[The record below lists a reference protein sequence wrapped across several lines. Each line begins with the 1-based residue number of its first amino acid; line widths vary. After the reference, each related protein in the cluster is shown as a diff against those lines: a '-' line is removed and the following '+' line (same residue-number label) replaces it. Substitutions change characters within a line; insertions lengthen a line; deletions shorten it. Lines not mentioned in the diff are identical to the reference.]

1 MYMIILVCGFEVLC
15 LCMNVRE
22 IESFLLLF
30 PCHII
35 FFTNCTR
42 VDMFTVHFMS
52 FTSSDCQHSVG
63 ILWYKWYSY
72 TDLRSSDGSV
82 ITGNIDVVFGLCP
95 PFHIQKRIQF
105 SKQDLF
111 PSSSG
116 MVSKYLVWPAAE
128 KSFVCR
134 SQLIRYPPP
143 YISEGGSGFSFE
155 KYYALFQYITME
167 KIQILSK
174 PEHYYSLKN
183 KRPTWCHLLFYFT
196 SYVLIMFWT
205 LIYPSSGACDCAV
218 ELPHRSFCS
227 RLVVCWRFGLSG
239 FEWCPC
245 CRLKLQPATR
255 TPLKP
260 RHTKSPTHNEPRTK
274 RLMW

>member
-1 MYMIILVCGFEVLC
+1 LKGRWFQCLWNMMYMIILVCGFEVLC
-15 LCMNVRE
+15 LCMNVKE

-143 YISEGGSGFSFE
+143 LHIWGWEWIQFW
-155 KYYALFQYITME
+155 
-167 KIQILSK
+167 KIL
-174 PEHYYSLKN
+174 
-183 KRPTWCHLLFYFT
+183 
-196 SYVLIMFWT
+196 
-205 LIYPSSGACDCAV
+205 
-218 ELPHRSFCS
+218 RSFS
-227 RLVVCWRFGLSG
+227 IHYDG
-239 FEWCPC
+239 ENPD
-245 CRLKLQPATR
+245 T
-255 TPLKP
+255 
-260 RHTKSPTHNEPRTK
+260 
-274 RLMW
+274 